1 MLDPQHGNAT
11 KQLTHKWS
19 ETSPNVMHLVQE
31 AGVQKSEIPSHIAA
45 LHHPRAQALNVT
57 YPMTTQEMAVPK
69 KAYVKMDPK
78 F

>member
-1 MLDPQHGNAT
+1 MGT
-11 KQLTHKWS
+11 
-19 ETSPNVMHLVQE
+19 
-31 AGVQKSEIPSHIAA
+31 SEIPSKMAVLQPPTA
-45 LHHPRAQALNVT
+45 EVLNVT

>member
-1 MLDPQHGNAT
+1 M
-11 KQLTHKWS
+11 
-19 ETSPNVMHLVQE
+19 VQRVSIE
-31 AGVQKSEIPSHIAA
+31 KSEIPSLIAA
-45 LHHPRAQALNVT
+45 LQPPIAQVPNVT